1 MRPHPVREVRSW
13 SRTTHA
19 ALTAFVIGAAVLFVA
34 HAEWLRVIAA
44 TILVAAIAIGV
55 FAIATP
61 AALGGD
67 PPEDELE

>member
-1 MRPHPVREVRSW
+1 MRIHPVREVRSW

-19 ALTAFVIGAAVLFVA
+19 ALAAFVIGSPVLFVA

-44 TILVAAIAIGV
+44 TVLVAAIAIGV

-61 AALGGD
+61 AALRD
-67 PPEDELE
+67 NPPEEELE